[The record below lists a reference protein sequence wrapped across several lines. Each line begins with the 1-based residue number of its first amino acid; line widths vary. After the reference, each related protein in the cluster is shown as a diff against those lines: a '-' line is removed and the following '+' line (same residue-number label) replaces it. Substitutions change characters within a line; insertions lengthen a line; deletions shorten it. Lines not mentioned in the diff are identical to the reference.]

1 MNYSEK
7 TARFWTRLLAE
18 QENSLDLLG
27 DRESAVE
34 LIRKREYHVGDSS
47 KFTLEILVFCPWFSS

>member
-18 QENSLDLLG
+18 QGNSLDLLG
-27 DRESAVE
+27 DRESTVE
-34 LIRKREYHVGDSS
+34 LIRKRKYHIGDSS
-47 KFTLEILVFCPWFSS
+47 KFTPEILAFYS